1 MLGDPDRETGA
12 YAVVWGRETA
22 EKTVAD
28 GRYCTENAIFTF
40 GVLGAGPFPRATWM
54 SENMAKQ
61 TGESTSGTEAA
72 QGVDTTSGD
81 SFRVDKFTATAHRI
95 GPTDRALLHELTVGV
110 FWPHRWRDLDVF
122 ISLGEGYLAVDE
134 IGRAMGSA
142 MCFKAGGDFAML
154 GMMVTA
160 PRLQTMGTGRWLLRR
175 VMDDCPGC
183 DMRLSATRQGYR
195 LYKDA
200 GFITLGTIWQHQGV
214 TRPIHLPDPV
224 AGVSLR
230 ALEPDDGVAIRQLD
244 TQAYGA
250 ERTRTIDCMLDL
262 SDGVVAQV
270 AGQIRGFALRRRFG
284 RGWVI
289 GPLVAE
295 DEGTAMMLAAELIQR
310 SEGEFVRLDTPVE
323 GEAFG
328 AFLAAAGMGAYDT
341 VTEMYM
347 GEQRR
352 PLNGT
357 RMFALAAHSL
367 G

>member
-1 MLGDPDRETGA
+1 M
-12 YAVVWGRETA
+12 VWGRETA
-22 EKTVAD
+22 EKTVAN
-28 GRYCTENAIFTF
+28 GRYWAKNAISP
-40 GVLGAGPFPRATWM
+40 GFPAATGM
-54 SENMAKQ
+54 SEDMAKQ
-61 TGESTSGTEAA
+61 TGEATTGITDAPEAETA
-72 QGVDTTSGD
+72 TGD

-142 MCFKAGGDFAML
+142 MCFKAGTDFAML
-154 GMMVTA
+154 GIMVTA
-160 PRLQTMGTGRWLLRR
+160 PRLQTMGTGRWLLSRI
-175 VMDDCPGC
+175 MADCPGR

-200 GFITLGTIWQHQGV
+200 GFTPLGTIWQHQGI
-214 TRPIHLPDPV
+214 TRPIHKPAPV

-230 ALEPDDGVAIRQLD
+230 ALEPADGAAIRALD

-262 SDGVVAQV
+262 SEAVVAEL
-270 AGQIRGFALRRRFG
+270 AGEIRGFALRRRFG

-310 SEGEFVRLDTPVE
+310 SEGEYVRLDTPVE
-323 GEAFG
+323 SETFG
-328 AFLAAAGMGAYDT
+328 AFLSAAGMGVHDT
-341 VTEMYM
+341 VTEMYT
-347 GEQRR
+347 GAQRR